1 MVDAISTALSGLQAA
16 SKQVEASASN
26 IANITTAGSLDPD
39 SGLSAPYEAQITV
52 QESLEQ
58 GGVKSQI
65 IPKNPGIVERFAPSS
80 PFVNEEGL
88 IGAPNV
94 NLTEEIV
101 TLKLAETA
109 YKANI
114 TTLKAVSEINDA
126 LLNIFDEDA

>member
-1 MVDAISTALSGLQAA
+1 MVDAISTALSGLNAA

-26 IANITTAGSLDPD
+26 IANITTTGSLDSD
-39 SGLSAPYEAQITV
+39 SDLSAPYEAQITV

-80 PFVNEEGL
+80 PFANEEGL

-114 TTLKAVSEINDA
+114 TTLKAVNAINDA
-126 LLNIFDEDA
+126 LFGIFDEEA